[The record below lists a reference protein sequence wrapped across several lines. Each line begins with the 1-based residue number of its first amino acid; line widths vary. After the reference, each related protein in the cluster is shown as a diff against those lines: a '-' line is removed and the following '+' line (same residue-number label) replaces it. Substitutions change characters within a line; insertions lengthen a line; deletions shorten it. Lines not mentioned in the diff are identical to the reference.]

1 MKFTCYIFSGAG
13 FMLNTALGAADTNV
27 NQIGMACP
35 YGAIIKEKASKHSGI
50 RDQRGQ
56 GTYRR

>member
-1 MKFTCYIFSGAG
+1 
-13 FMLNTALGAADTNV
+13 MLNTALGAADTNV